1 MGIEVLRMRRVL
13 CAAVVCAAVA
23 IGAGGYGTASASTAG
38 DPLSGLSADQ
48 IASKAVANLKT
59 ASTVRLTGNVSSSGQ
74 TYDLNLALVSAKGCT
89 GTIAQ
94 VGTGTFKYVVI
105 GNEIWIQ
112 PDRQFLD
119 KTAGIDA
126 AALKVLS
133 GKYLN
138 VKATSQFGGLRALCS
153 PSQLAA
159 SFDNG
164 AADLEKGKTVTISG
178 QPALQINQKGTPAS
192 IFVSETTQPELL
204 RISGGSNGTLDFSD
218 YNGSVTLTAPPASE
232 TLSGAKY
239 GF

>member
-1 MGIEVLRMRRVL
+1 MATHVFRIRRVL
-13 CAAVVCAAVA
+13 WAAVMCAAVA
-23 IGAGGYGTASASTAG
+23 VGVGGYGTASASTAG

-48 IASKAVANLKT
+48 IASKAIANLET
-59 ASTVRLTGNVSSSGQ
+59 TSTVRLTGNVSYSGQ

-94 VGTGTFKYVVI
+94 AGTGTFKYVVI

-112 PDRQFLD
+112 PDRQYWD
-119 KTAGIDA
+119 KVHGIGA
-126 AALKVLS
+126 ATLKALS

-138 VKATSQFGGLRALCS
+138 VKATSQFGSLRVLCS
-153 PSQLAA
+153 PSQLAGT
-159 SFDNG
+159 FDQGTAN
-164 AADLEKGKTVTISG
+164 LEKGKTVTISG
-178 QPALQINQKGTPAS
+178 QPALQISQKGTPAS
-192 IFVSETTQPELL
+192 IFVSETTQPKLL